1 MRQTPEEKALLDDA
15 LTALSGLLPKQLS
28 LKMELSKEG
37 LYLRIGKHTSF
48 RLLVRPGWLSN
59 ATELRQPEPG
69 VALVVPYVG
78 EPQGAQLR
86 AQGFCY
92 LDRAGNAWLSDVA
105 HELAILILGRAR
117 PQVATQA
124 VSGQLFSKNGLR
136 LLYALLLEPRLV
148 REPYR
153 TIAARAGLPTATV
166 GRALLSLQNQDYLR
180 NEKPRRLQR
189 LSELR
194 QRWIDAYGETL
205 RPKLVAGR
213 YRWLEP
219 ERARNGWQQVP
230 LPAGTRWG
238 GEPAAHLLLDG
249 YLLPLDFTLYTTAPR
264 GELMGTMRLVPDPNG
279 RVQVLVPFE
288 EPPTETPYPNCV
300 SPLLAYA
307 DLVLSGDP
315 RNQEVA
321 AMLAEQYLK

>member
-1 MRQTPEEKALLDDA
+1 M
-15 LTALSGLLPKQLS
+15 
-28 LKMELSKEG
+28 
-37 LYLRIGKHTSF
+37 
-48 RLLVRPGWLSN
+48 
-59 ATELRQPEPG
+59 
-69 VALVVPYVG
+69 LVVPYVG
-78 EPQGAQLR
+78 ESQGAQLR

-92 LDRAGNAWLSDVA
+92 LDRAGNAWLSDAA

-124 VSGQLFSKNGLR
+124 AGGQLFSRNGLR
-136 LLYALLLEPRLV
+136 LLYALLLESQLV

-153 TIAARAGLPTATV
+153 AIAARAGLPTATV
-166 GRALLSLQNQDYLR
+166 GRALLSLQSQDYLR
-180 NEKPRRLQR
+180 QEKPRRLLR
-189 LSELR
+189 LTELR
-194 QRWIDAYGETL
+194 RRWIDAYGETL

-264 GELMGTMRLVPDPNG
+264 GELMGTMRLIPDPNG

-288 EPPTETPYPNCV
+288 EPPTETPLPNCV

-307 DLVLSGDP
+307 DLILSGDP